1 MKQRVVIFAPEA
13 ETDLN
18 NLYDYIVARAGETT
32 ALKYTSRIEEYCKG
46 LDLAS
51 ERGTLRDDIRQG
63 LRIVGFER
71 RLVVAFAVEE
81 GQVMILRLFSGGQN
95 WEGML

>member
-1 MKQRVVIFAPEA
+1 VKQRAVIFAPEA

-18 NLYDYIVARAGETT
+18 NLYDYIQARAGEKT
-32 ALKYTSRIEEYCKG
+32 ALNYISRVEKYCSG

-63 LRIVGFER
+63 LRVVGFER
-71 RLVVAFAVEE
+71 RLVIAFAVEE
-81 GQVMILRLFSGGQN
+81 DCVMVLRLFSGGLN
-95 WEGML
+95 WEEML